1 MFAPR
6 DRHAA
11 IAGALER
18 ALTALVTQPII
29 FVPGRKQQTQSA
41 PKLTPA
47 FTQTIPLSL
56 YVHVPWCV
64 RKCPYCDFNSHAAP
78 DALPEAAFVD
88 ALLED
93 LTLALP
99 SVWGRR
105 IETIFFGGGT
115 PSLLSPEAVDRLLT
129 GFRMLLPLSPEA
141 EITLEAN
148 PGTVDTTRFRG
159 FRAAGI
165 NRLSLGIQSFDD
177 TALPALGRIHDRAQ
191 AISAIEAAAK
201 TFDTFNLDLMVGLPH
216 QNVEA
221 ALADI
226 EQALSFSPPHFSC
239 YQLTLEPHTAFAA
252 NPPAGLPDDD
262 TCAEIQD
269 RLEERLATAG
279 YEHYE
284 TSAFAKPG
292 HQCRH
297 NLNYW
302 TFGDYLGIGPGAHG
316 KQTSHEGVRRTMRH
330 KLPKIYLGSS
340 GSGTFTQTD
349 EAIPAEALIG
359 EFMMN
364 ALRLNAGFS
373 TEIFERHTGLPWLAV
388 SRDIESAV
396 RQGFLEWAVPG
407 KHVRPTLQGRRFL
420 NVLLQRFL

>member
-1 MFAPR
+1 M
-6 DRHAA
+6 
-11 IAGALER
+11 
-18 ALTALVTQPII
+18 TQPITFI
-29 FVPGRKQQTQSA
+29 PGRQKSA
-41 PKLTPA
+41 AQAPELTPSFA
-47 FTQTIPLSL
+47 QALPLSL
-56 YVHVPWCV
+56 YVHIPWCV

-78 DALPEAAFVD
+78 DLLPETAFVD

-99 SVWGRR
+99 SIWGRR
-105 IETIFFGGGT
+105 VETVFFGGGT
-115 PSLLSPEAVDRLLT
+115 PSLLSPDAIDRLIT
-129 GFRMLLPLSPEA
+129 GFRTLLPLSPEA

-148 PGTVDTTRFRG
+148 PGTVDAERFSG
-159 FRAAGI
+159 FRAAGV

-177 TALPALGRIHDRAQ
+177 ASLHTLGRIHNRAQ
-191 AISAIEAAAK
+191 AIAAIEAAAR
-201 TFDTFNLDLMVGLPH
+201 TFDTFNLDLMVGLPR
-216 QNVEA
+216 QNVDA

-252 NPPAGLPDDD
+252 NPPVGLPDDD

-269 RLEERLATAG
+269 RLEERLSIAG

-316 KQTSHEGVRRTMRH
+316 KLTSHEGVRRSMRH
-330 KLPKIYLGSS
+330 KLPKIYLGA
-340 GSGTFTQTD
+340 SGTGSFTQTD
-349 EAIPAEALIG
+349 EAIAGNALVG

-364 ALRLNAGFS
+364 ALRLNAGF
-373 TEIFERHTGLPWLAV
+373 TTDIFERHTGLPWLII
-388 SRDIESAV
+388 SREVESAI
-396 RQGFLEWAVPG
+396 RDSFLEWVVPG
-407 KHVRPTLQGRRFL
+407 KHLRPTLQGRRFL

>member
-1 MFAPR
+1 M
-6 DRHAA
+6 
-11 IAGALER
+11 
-18 ALTALVTQPII
+18 TQPIT
-29 FVPGRKQQTQSA
+29 FVPGRQKSA
-41 PKLTPA
+41 SQAPELTPS
-47 FTQTIPLSL
+47 FTQALPLSL
-56 YVHVPWCV
+56 YVHIPWCV

-78 DALPEAAFVD
+78 DLLPETAFVD

-99 SVWGRR
+99 SIWGRR
-105 IETIFFGGGT
+105 VETVFFGGGT
-115 PSLLSPEAVDRLLT
+115 PSLLSPEAIDRLIT
-129 GFRMLLPLSPEA
+129 GFRTLLPLSPEA

-148 PGTVDTTRFRG
+148 PGTVDAERFSG
-159 FRAAGI
+159 FRAAGV

-177 TALPALGRIHDRAQ
+177 ASLQTLGRIHNRAQ
-191 AISAIEAAAK
+191 AIAAIEAAAR
-201 TFDTFNLDLMVGLPH
+201 TFDSFNLDLMVGLPQ

-226 EQALSFSPPHFSC
+226 EQALSFFPPHFSC

-252 NPPAGLPDDD
+252 NPPANLPDDD

-269 RLEERLATAG
+269 RLEERLSIAG

-284 TSAFAKPG
+284 TSAFAKAG

-316 KQTSHEGVRRTMRH
+316 KLTSHEGVRRSMRH
-330 KLPKIYLGSS
+330 KLPKIYLGAAGT
-340 GSGTFTQTD
+340 GSFTQTD
-349 EAIPAEALIG
+349 EAIAGNALVG

-364 ALRLNAGFS
+364 ALRLNAGF
-373 TEIFERHTGLPWLAV
+373 TTDIFERHTGLPWLII
-388 SRDIESAV
+388 SREVESAIRDGV
-396 RQGFLEWAVPG
+396 LEWVGPG
-407 KHVRPTLQGRRFL
+407 KHLRPTLQGRRFL

>member
-1 MFAPR
+1 M
-6 DRHAA
+6 
-11 IAGALER
+11 
-18 ALTALVTQPII
+18 TQPIT
-29 FVPGRKQQTQSA
+29 FVPGRAQPSA
-41 PKLTPA
+41 ATVLTPR
-47 FTQTIPLSL
+47 FTQAIPLSL

-64 RKCPYCDFNSHAAP
+64 RKCPYCDFNSHVAP
-78 DALPEAAFVD
+78 ESLPEAAFVD

-99 SVWGRR
+99 SIWGRR
-105 IETIFFGGGT
+105 IETVFFGGGT

-129 GFRMLLPLSPEA
+129 GFRTLLPLSPGA

-148 PGTVDTTRFRG
+148 PGTVDADRFSG

-177 TALPALGRIHDRAQ
+177 AALQALGRIHNQAQ
-191 AISAIEAAAK
+191 AIAAIESAARI
-201 TFDTFNLDLMVGLPH
+201 FDTFNLDLMVGLPH
-216 QNVEA
+216 QNADA

-226 EQALSFSPPHFSC
+226 EQALAFSPPHFSC
-239 YQLTLEPHTAFAA
+239 YQLTLEPHTPFAA
-252 NPPAGLPDDD
+252 HPPAGLPDED

-269 RLEERLATAG
+269 RLEERLAKAG

-284 TSAFAKPG
+284 TSAFAKQG
-292 HQCRH
+292 HRCRH

-316 KQTSHEGVRRTMRH
+316 KLTNHEGVRRTMCH
-330 KLPKIYLGSS
+330 KLPKTYLGAATMAGSS
-340 GSGTFTQTD
+340 RFTQTN
-349 EAIPAEALIG
+349 ETIPAEALIG

-364 ALRLNAGFS
+364 ALRLNDGFA
-373 TEIFERHTGLPWLAV
+373 TGIFERHTGLPWITV
-388 SRDIESAV
+388 SRDVEAAI
-396 RQGFLEWAVPG
+396 RDGFLEWTIPG
-407 KHVRPTLQGRRFL
+407 QHLRPTLQGRRFL